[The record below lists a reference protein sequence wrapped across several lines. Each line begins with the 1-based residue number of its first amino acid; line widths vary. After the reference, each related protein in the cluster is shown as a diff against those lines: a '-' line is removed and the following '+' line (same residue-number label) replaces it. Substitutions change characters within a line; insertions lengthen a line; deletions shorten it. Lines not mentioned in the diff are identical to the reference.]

1 MNSEYIV
8 SRLCGN
14 SLFLAVTM
22 GLALLI
28 PVIGSSQIV
37 INEVMADND
46 SAFAAFPDLD
56 PDYFPDYVEL
66 YNTSASDI
74 DLGAGVWSLSTKRSP
89 NPFDPL
95 DFFHFPVNTII
106 EADSYLLVY
115 FDNKTNFPGVHTG
128 SEFTLKAS
136 GDEVL
141 LFNANKFASVNSV
154 FFGPQIPNFS
164 IGRVPDFTGAF
175 TLTVPT
181 PCGGAAPCLANS
193 AVSYAPAPT
202 GSNGL
207 TLKINEWLAFS
218 VSGGLTNSDWFE
230 IYNPDTNIV
239 SLEGLVFVDRG
250 YDADDLN
257 QPENRMPALSFIAPF
272 GFVQIFAD
280 DKGNDADTVKFSLSS
295 SGVNGDIIYMF
306 NQSTLIDKVILPT
319 FPTANISRG
328 RVPDGGDTII
338 HFLKPSPEE
347 SNFGPLTE
355 VAISEILTHTDAPL
369 MDAVELQNVTN
380 VAINIGGWWL
390 SNNRNDPKKMQI
402 PAGTILPPGGFKVFY
417 ETQFNTGPKAFTFNS
432 ANGDECYLF
441 TGSNGNL
448 TGFRRGVDF
457 GPAENGVSFGRYITS
472 DGDTE
477 TVAMSHRT
485 FGVDNPST
493 TNQFLQGNG
502 KANAYPKVGP
512 IVINEIH
519 YHPPEIISGNSTND
533 NVRDEFIELRNITQ
547 NTVLLYDPIIYRQS
561 STGPVYADGHTNTWR
576 IRGEV
581 DFDFPADDASLAAGG
596 HLLVVNFDPT
606 TNATYTAEW
615 RTRFTPPVPNAV
627 ALYGPYKGK
636 LSNGGASVGLHKP
649 DAPQG
654 PEHPDFGLVPY
665 VLVDRVN
672 YSDKAP
678 WPTSADGSGTS
689 LQRVAADEY
698 GNDPMNWRADNPTA
712 GQLNSE
718 LISDITR
725 PTVTF
730 TSPAANARL
739 TTPIVTVTGTAFDK
753 IGLDRVEYQLG
764 SSPFVVATGTT
775 TWEAEISPTP
785 GPHWFRSSPFVA
797 ATGTTTWEAE
807 ISPTPGTNVVRV
819 RSVDTAGNLSLTNQ
833 RSFVYVVTAPLV
845 LSTTGNG
852 AVAGAVDGQQL
863 EIGRSYTLTAT
874 PAAGFV
880 FSNWTGSVS
889 SNSPKLTFTMETG
902 TTITANFIANPFSGV
917 IGKFNG
923 LFWDQFN
930 GAEHG
935 SSGFFTLTT
944 TERGSYTA
952 SFVADGG
959 KFSTSGQLDLE
970 GRATNNVARRGMSP
984 LTVTWFVQLDGSDQV
999 TGTVSDGV
1007 WSAGLQGDRAIFS
1020 ARTNPYTNA
1029 GKYTF
1034 VLPGTPELT
1043 TMPGGDSYGTVSV
1056 DANGR
1061 VALKCFLSD
1070 KTVAVQ
1076 KVPLSK
1082 NGEWPL
1088 YVPLYA
1094 GKGSLISWVT
1104 FTTEGTSDFSG
1115 DLTWSKPTASNAKYY
1130 SSGFIY
1136 SHPITGSRYS
1146 ALVGS
1151 TNRILK
1157 LTEAEVVFSGGN
1169 LSQSYTNEVIVGPSS
1184 RVTNNTPALRLSFT
1198 FILPTGLFKGNF
1210 TPPGAAKAVPF
1221 GGAVLQSATNASGYF
1236 LGTNQSGRISLTVP
1250 SP

>member
-1 MNSEYIV
+1 
-8 SRLCGN
+8 
-14 SLFLAVTM
+14 
-22 GLALLI
+22 
-28 PVIGSSQIV
+28 V

-56 PDYFPDYVEL
+56 PDYYPDYVEL
-66 YNTSASDI
+66 YNSSTNPI

-141 LFNANKFASVNSV
+141 LFNANKFASVDSV
-154 FFGPQIPNFS
+154 FFGLQIPNFS

-175 TLTVPT
+175 TLTRAT
-181 PCGGAAPCLANS
+181 PCGGAAPCVPNTA
-193 AVSYAPAPT
+193 ASYVPAPT

-218 VSGGLTNSDWFE
+218 LSGGLTNSDWFE

-250 YDADDLN
+250 YESNPGHLDRS
-257 QPENRMPALSFIAPF
+257 ENKLPALSFIAPS

-280 DKGNDADTVKFSLSS
+280 DEGDDADTVQFSLSS
-295 SGVNGDIIYMF
+295 SGVNGDVIYMF
-306 NQSTLIDKVILPT
+306 NQSTIIDKVILPT

-338 HFLKPSPEE
+338 QFLKPSPEE

-355 VAISEILTHTDAPL
+355 IAISEILTHSDPPL

-380 VAINIGGWWL
+380 VAVNIGGWWL

-457 GPAENGVSFGRYITS
+457 GAAENGVSFGRYITS

-477 TVAMSHRT
+477 TVAMSQRT

-493 TNQFLQGNG
+493 TNQFLQGKG

-533 NVRDEFIELRNITQ
+533 NVLDEFIELRNITQ
-547 NTVLLYDPIIYRQS
+547 NTVLLYDPNIYRELPA
-561 STGPVYADGHTNTWR
+561 GPVYADGSTNTWR

-581 DFDFPADDASLAAGG
+581 DFDFPDDNVSLGAGG
-596 HLLVVNFDPT
+596 HLLIVNFDPT
-606 TNATYTAEW
+606 TNANYTTEW
-615 RTRFTPPVPNAV
+615 RNRLTPPVPNAV

-636 LSNGGASVGLHKP
+636 LSNGGASVELYKP

-654 PEHPDFGLVPY
+654 PQHPDFGLVPY
-665 VLVDRVN
+665 ILVDRVN

-689 LQRVAADEY
+689 LQRIASDEY
-698 GNDPMNWRADNPTA
+698 GNDPMNWRADHPTA

-718 LISDITR
+718 LVSDVTR
-725 PTVTF
+725 PTVAFTF
-730 TSPAANARL
+730 PAANARL
-739 TTPIVTVTGTAFDK
+739 TTTVVTIRGTAFDK
-753 IGLDRVEYQLG
+753 VGLDRVEYQVG
-764 SSPFVVATGTT
+764 SS
-775 TWEAEISPTP
+775 S
-785 GPHWFRSSPFVA
+785 FVA

-819 RSVDTAGNLSLTNQ
+819 RSVDSAGNLSLTIQ
-833 RSFVYVVTAPLV
+833 RSFIHVVTAPLV

-852 AVAGAVDGQQL
+852 AVAGAVNGQQL
-863 EIGRSYTLTAT
+863 EIGRSYSLSAT
-874 PAAGFV
+874 PGAGFV

-889 SNSPKLTFTMETG
+889 SNSPKLTFRMETG
-902 TTITANFIANPFSGV
+902 TTITANFIPNPFSGV
-917 IGKFNG
+917 VGKFHG
-923 LFWDQFN
+923 LFWDQDN

-944 TERGSYTA
+944 TDRGSYTA
-952 SFVADGG
+952 TFLADGG

-970 GRATNNVARRGMSP
+970 GRATNSVARRGTSS
-984 LTVTWFVQLDGSDQV
+984 LIVTWAVQLDGSDEV
-999 TGTVSDGV
+999 TGTVSDGA
-1007 WSAGLQGDRAIFS
+1007 WLAGLRGDRAIFS

-1034 VLPGTPELT
+1034 VLPGTPELA

-1056 DANGR
+1056 DPNGM
-1061 VALKCFLSD
+1061 VALKGFLSD

-1088 YVPLYA
+1088 YVSLYS
-1094 GKGSLISWVT
+1094 GKGSLISWVA
-1104 FTTEGTSDFSG
+1104 FINEETSDFSG
-1115 DLTWSKPTASNAKYY
+1115 DLTWSKPTVSNAKYY
-1130 SSGFIY
+1130 SSGFTN

-1146 ALVGS
+1146 APVGS
-1151 TNRILK
+1151 TNRILN
-1157 LTEAEVVFSGGN
+1157 LTEADVVFTGGN
-1169 LSQSYTNEVIVGPSS
+1169 LPEAYTNEVDLGFSS
-1184 RVTNNTPALRLSFT
+1184 KVTNNTPAIRLSFT

-1210 TPPGAAKAVPF
+1210 TPPGAAKAFPF
-1221 GGAVLQSATNASGYF
+1221 GGAVLQRATNASGYF
-1236 LGTNQSGRISLTVP
+1236 SGTNQSGRVSFTAP